1 MFDHNTQNLALL
13 PRERFESFPWCGTQ
27 LAQENTRDK
36 DCVTSRVRVVASDW
50 GTQQDSGYQGST
62 DILVCGI
69 VVLSLGV
76 KGTHYPSLCILLL
89 FIGDLSRG
97 NFMNVLGVI
106 LT

>member
-1 MFDHNTQNLALL
+1 MT
-13 PRERFESFPWCGTQ
+13 
-27 LAQENTRDK
+27 
-36 DCVTSRVRVVASDW
+36 SDW
-50 GTQQDSGYQGST
+50 GTQQDSGYQVST